1 MKATLVFCLE
11 LIAAQAQ
18 DSAPP
23 TLKGRVVDPSD
34 AVIPNI
40 TIQIRN
46 SVANEATT
54 AVTDSQGSFAIPLP
68 PGNYSVSVET
78 PGFEKFT
85 LGGLALNAGETRSI
99 TVTLEIGAVAEL
111 VTVTAKAPD
120 FQEALEVR
128 EVRESSARD
137 VGEALSKVEGL
148 WKIRKGGIA
157 NDVVLRGFQQ
167 GNINMLV
174 DGVRIYGACPNHM
187 DPPAFHVDFAEIQQV
202 EVTKGAFDI
211 TNEGSLGGLVN
222 IRLKDPARGLH
233 FTPNFST
240 GSFGYYNPSLTAS
253 ASNDKY
259 YGLAGYSF
267 RRAQPYRDG
276 AGKRFT
282 EYANYQ
288 PASQDASA
296 FAIQTGWLKF
306 GAAPFENHHLE
317 LDYTRQAG
325 DQVLYPYLQMD
336 ALYDNADR
344 LNARYQINDL
354 SSAFKRLRFQSY
366 FTRVKHWMTDE
377 DRVSAIGAP
386 RPYSMATFAGT
397 KALGGKAEADFSG
410 FTAGFEGY
418 LRNWNAVN
426 TMRMSAMYMDQ
437 PSIPNVNL
445 LLGGLYGEYRRTF
458 FEKLRFRAGAR
469 LDSASSQAR
478 SPALNTDLYWA
489 YKGARTLSKTDTQ
502 PSGNFQLAYA
512 LPKGFDLFAGVG
524 HTVRLPDPEE
534 RFMALKRSGSDWV
547 GNPNLRPTQNSEA
560 DLGINYRSRRFS
572 VRPTVF
578 YSRLTDFITL
588 HNQPKINPTPYVMN
602 SAARSY
608 ENVQAKM
615 YGGELAY
622 HVVLSRTLALL
633 GGLSYTRGAK
643 QPIPAARILDRNLA
657 EIPPLKSRTA
667 LRYGARRFFAEVES
681 VLANAQGRVDSDL
694 REQRTPGYA
703 VVNLKAGLHTSKVNL
718 ALGLDNLLDRFYYE
732 HFSYQRDAFRTG
744 TKVPEPGR
752 SVFLTIAYGF

>member
-1 MKATLVFCLE
+1 MKAILVFCLA
-11 LIAAQAQ
+11 LTAACAQ
-18 DSAPP
+18 DAGPA
-23 TLKGRVVDPSD
+23 TLKGRVVDPSN
-34 AVIPNI
+34 AVVPDL
-40 TIQIRN
+40 TVQVKN
-46 SVANEATT
+46 SVTNEVT
-54 AVTDSQGSFAIPLP
+54 AAATDSQGSFAIPLP
-68 PGNYSVSVET
+68 PGSYAVSVES
-78 PGFEKFT
+78 PGFQKFT
-85 LGGLALNAGETRSI
+85 LGGLKLSAGETRAI

-128 EVRESSARD
+128 QVRESSAKD
-137 VGEALSKVEGL
+137 VGEALTKVEGL

-167 GNINMLV
+167 GNINLLV

-211 TNEGSLGGLVN
+211 RNEGSLGGLVN
-222 IRLKDPARGLH
+222 IRLKDPSRGLH
-233 FTPNFST
+233 LTPNLSM
-240 GSFGYYNPSLTAS
+240 GSFGYYNPSFTAS

-288 PASQDASA
+288 PASQNADA
-296 FAIQTGWLKF
+296 FGIQTGWFRF
-306 GAAPFENHHLE
+306 GAAPLENHHLE
-317 LDYTRQAG
+317 LGYTRQAG
-325 DQVLYPYLQMD
+325 GEVLYPYLQMD

-344 LNARYQINDL
+344 LTASYQINDL
-354 SSAFKRLRFQSY
+354 SNTVKQLRFQSY

-377 DRVSAIGAP
+377 QRISAAGAP
-386 RPYSMATFAGT
+386 RPFSMATFAGT
-397 KALGGKAEADFSG
+397 KALGGKLEASFSD

-426 TMRMSAMYMDQ
+426 TVRMAGMYVDQ
-437 PSIPNVNL
+437 PSLPNVNV
-445 LLGGLYGEYRRTF
+445 LLGGLYGEYHRTF
-458 FEKLRFRAGAR
+458 FSKLLLRAGAR
-469 LDSASSQAR
+469 LDSASSEAR

-489 YKGARTLSKTDTQ
+489 YTGARAVSKTDTH
-502 PSGNFQLAYA
+502 PSGNFQLAYT
-512 LPKGFDLFAGVG
+512 LPKGFELFAGLG
-524 HTVRLPDPEE
+524 HTVRLPDPQE
-534 RFMALKRSGSDWV
+534 RFFALKRSGSDWV
-547 GNPNLRPTQNSEA
+547 GNPNLRPTHNSEA
-560 DLGINYRSRRFS
+560 DLGINFRSRRFS

-578 YSRLTDFITL
+578 YSRLTDFITV
-588 HNQPKINPTPYVMN
+588 HNQPKLNPTPYVMN

-608 ENVQAKM
+608 ENVPARM

-622 HVVLSRTLALL
+622 HLVLSRTMALL
-633 GGLSYTRGAK
+633 GGLSYTRGSK
-643 QPIPAARILDRNLA
+643 EPIPAARILDRDLA

-681 VLANAQGRVDSDL
+681 LLANAQGRVDSDL

-703 VVNLKAGLHTSKVNL
+703 VVNLKTGLHTSKIDL
-718 ALGLDNLLDRFYYE
+718 ALGIDNLLDRFYYE

-752 SVFLTIAYGF
+752 SVFLTISYGF